1 MSALCEAEEG
11 TMNDKLLF
19 ILGASM
25 LSLPL
30 SGQAHAEALGW
41 PLQPR
46 PSA

>member
-1 MSALCEAEEG
+1 
-11 TMNDKLLF
+11 MNFKQLL

-41 PLQPR
+41 PLQHR
-46 PSA
+46 P